1 MFSRNTERPPTN
13 DGRPPAAPT
22 TPPGVRDVSVP
33 APPPAQAQPAAASV
47 PTDLTLIGRAD
58 RLEGTLKVADTLR
71 IQGTLEGTVEATTVH
86 IDEGAKVRAD
96 ITADEVIIGG
106 DYSGKLVCRQRL
118 EIRATGQV
126 VGHVETFRLMLHEG
140 GSIDGELKMLKQ
152 PGMTER
158 LRPGRVEP
166 RVARPRPAIECASAE
181 LESMSDPACSPR
193 PTASPPPPSPR
204 QVPSPSADPMPRGG
218 CALTRQTHKER
229 PPVSRRAFRIRSASA
244 RLRAALGEA
253 VGAVDGL
260 AAGGSEGDLR
270 DLAAAGAGC
279 LEHLAGRTV
288 GVAAAAA
295 GAVATATAG
304 AVATAATGGVAAAGA
319 VAAAT
324 G

>member
-33 APPPAQAQPAAASV
+33 VPPPAQTPPTPASV
-47 PTDLTLIGRAD
+47 PADLTLIGRAD

-152 PGMTER
+152 PGMAESDAVR
-158 LRPGRVEP
+158 GSSSRASRDPGPRSSAPVLNSSEVDAAGVAASNGSLRP
-166 RVARPRPAIECASAE
+166 
-181 LESMSDPACSPR
+181 
-193 PTASPPPPSPR
+193 
-204 QVPSPSADPMPRGG
+204 PSPSA
-218 CALTRQTHKER
+218 
-229 PPVSRRAFRIRSASA
+229 
-244 RLRAALGEA
+244 
-253 VGAVDGL
+253 GAEPIG
-260 AAGGSEGDLR
+260 
-270 DLAAAGAGC
+270 
-279 LEHLAGRTV
+279 
-288 GVAAAAA
+288 
-295 GAVATATAG
+295 
-304 AVATAATGGVAAAGA
+304 
-319 VAAAT
+319 
-324 G
+324 